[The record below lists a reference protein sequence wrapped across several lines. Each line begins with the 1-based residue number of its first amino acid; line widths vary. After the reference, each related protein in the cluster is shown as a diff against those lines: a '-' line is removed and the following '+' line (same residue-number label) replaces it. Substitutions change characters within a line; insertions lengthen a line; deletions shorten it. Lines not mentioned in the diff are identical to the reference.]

1 MRAEAGVGRAR
12 ERRAERLWRF
22 VGAVPWRRIG
32 AWSGALAAASTLAVG
47 LAFAGSADR
56 IAAGV
61 TVAGVNVAGKTP
73 EEAETALAKKA
84 DRYAAVP
91 VVFTAAGERWTLTP
105 DDLETRADWAAAVD
119 AAHAEGNWPLPFRGL
134 KRIALRLFGADVEP
148 TADVFDAR
156 LDYEVERMARAL
168 DRRGRNAAIT
178 LDEMTPTIVPEREG
192 RTLDRAAAK
201 RLIVNALAGFDR
213 RPVALPVPVTSPA
226 VTAADLAPVAAQVR
240 TALSAP
246 VRFGWKDAHW
256 LVQPEQLVTLL
267 ELPARGR
274 KELGI
279 GGPAAE
285 RYFNQLA
292 RALDR
297 RAKDAGF
304 AVNENG
310 RVRVAASAQG
320 RALDAEAS
328 GAALLA
334 GALSGGREA
343 ELVVRT
349 VEPKLTTQEARRMK
363 VTRVLASY
371 TTAYS
376 GSHDRIRNLQR
387 AAALIDGTRLAA
399 GDTFSFNQVVGP
411 RTADR
416 GFYLAPAILEGEY
429 EDQVGGGVSQ
439 VATTIFNAAWEAGIK
454 ITSRT
459 AHSLYIS
466 RYPLGRDA
474 TVNYPDV
481 DLKFLNDT
489 DNWVVARAISG
500 EGGITVMLLGAPT
513 NRRVVSEAGELKE
526 TAPPEVERVPDPT
539 MFVGEKIVVDDGE
552 PERTVTVRRVVY
564 EGDEVLYEETWY
576 TTYRS
581 EPKIVQV
588 GTIPREDPAPPP
600 PRDEPK
606 ATTSTAATTTA
617 PATTTTATGSKGE

>member
-1 MRAEAGVGRAR
+1 
-12 ERRAERLWRF
+12 
-22 VGAVPWRRIG
+22 
-32 AWSGALAAASTLAVG
+32 
-47 LAFAGSADR
+47 
-56 IAAGV
+56 
-61 TVAGVNVAGKTP
+61 
-73 EEAETALAKKA
+73 
-84 DRYAAVP
+84 
-91 VVFTAAGERWTLTP
+91 
-105 DDLETRADWAAAVD
+105 
-119 AAHAEGNWPLPFRGL
+119 
-134 KRIALRLFGADVEP
+134 
-148 TADVFDAR
+148 
-156 LDYEVERMARAL
+156 
-168 DRRGRNAAIT
+168 
-178 LDEMTPTIVPEREG
+178 
-192 RTLDRAAAK
+192 
-201 RLIVNALAGFDR
+201 
-213 RPVALPVPVTSPA
+213 
-226 VTAADLAPVAAQVR
+226 
-240 TALSAP
+240 
-246 VRFGWKDAHW
+246 
-256 LVQPEQLVTLL
+256 
-267 ELPARGR
+267 
-274 KELGI
+274 
-279 GGPAAE
+279 
-285 RYFNQLA
+285 
-292 RALDR
+292 
-297 RAKDAGF
+297 
-304 AVNENG
+304 
-310 RVRVAASAQG
+310 
-320 RALDAEAS
+320 
-328 GAALLA
+328 
-334 GALSGGREA
+334 
-343 ELVVRT
+343 
-349 VEPKLTTQEARRMK
+349 MK

-387 AAALIDGTRLAA
+387 ASALIDGTRLAA

-552 PERTVTVRRVVY
+552 PERTVSVRRVVY

-617 PATTTTATGSKGE
+617 PAATTTATGSKAE